1 MKRLIPASLFL
12 VALTMTTSCSVA
24 GSCDSAKPCRIRSNS
39 PQEAPVRTP
48 EKLKSHTHDS
58 RNFEALMP
66 LNTVD
71 QTVESES
78 LLETQFVSE
87 GTIDATSFQVRVLV
101 PSPID
106 LGDEITRGLTDNFVT
121 QARNQQQAAFGTAVA
136 DKAIEQHGMRG
147 NEFTYFIPANRS
159 TNGDDVVIKR
169 RVMFNGTRLFIAT
182 VTGSEEVV
190 NSRAA
195 TQFLDS
201 VQQPE

>member
-1 MKRLIPASLFL
+1 MKRLSQTSLFL
-12 VALTMTTSCSVA
+12 VALTMTTSCTVA
-24 GSCDSAKPCRIRSNS
+24 WSCDSAKPCRIRNNS
-39 PQEAPVRTP
+39 LQQAPTQTR

-58 RNFEALMP
+58 QNFEALMP

-78 LLETQFVSE
+78 LLETQFVSD

-136 DKAIEQHGMRG
+136 DKAIEQHGMQG

-182 VTGSEEVV
+182 VTGSEEAV